1 VGDGAVTSR
10 LRLASPVAS
19 RAVSVALGVALAL
32 LATAARADD
41 EALVR
46 VVAEEAG
53 VHTGPGFGYR
63 VVYVARRDEVLPAI
77 GRAANDRWFRVQLPD
92 GTYGWILGDEVFP
105 LDVDTASAH
114 RGPSIWKRLSDTM
127 FSPSPL
133 VEGGIGLTFSAG
145 VLGGDGLFMFRPAV
159 LLAPHLTVEGFV
171 GETVGDQVDVI
182 FAGGGFNSNLFP
194 TSPVTPFAAVAAGG
208 AFGRKKA
215 DQFPVTTGNYTML
228 NVGGGLIVALKK
240 RLTIRGEARQYVIF
254 DANHTQRI
262 QEYSGALSVYF

>member
-1 VGDGAVTSR
+1 VGDGAVR
-10 LRLASPVAS
+10 RLAATLLVA
-19 RAVSVALGVALAL
+19 AVILQARP
-32 LATAARADD
+32 ARADD

-63 VVYVARRDEVLPAI
+63 VVYVAKRDEVLPAL
-77 GRAANDRWFRVQLPD
+77 GRASNDRWFRVQLPD

-105 LDVDTASAH
+105 LDVDTAEAH
-114 RGPSIWKRLSDTM
+114 RGPSIWHRMDEAV

-133 VEGGIGLTFSAG
+133 TEGAIGFTFSAG
-145 VLGGDGLFMFRPAV
+145 VLGGDGMFMFRPGV
-159 LLAPHLTVEGFV
+159 VLAPQLTVEGFV
-171 GETVGDQVDVI
+171 GESVGDQVDVI
-182 FAGGGFNSNLFP
+182 YAGGGFNSNLFP

-215 DQFPVTTGNYTML
+215 DQFANIKTGNYSML
-228 NVGGGLIVALKK
+228 NVGGGLMVALKK
-240 RLTIRGEARQYVIF
+240 RLTLRGEARHYVIF

-262 QEYSGALSVYF
+262 QEYSGALCVYF